1 MTYGLISDIHGNL
14 EALEAVLSQLEGAA
28 GFLCLGDIVGYG
40 ADPGACVDRVRAL
53 PDLVCVAGNHD
64 RAAVGQYNLDLF
76 NPLARE
82 AIQWTSEQ
90 LSPEQHSYLASLQ
103 LTVHVDR
110 ALVVHGSLPDEMDYI
125 TTPQEARGCFDAMPG
140 DLTFVGHTHVAE
152 YYTLRRKTRKTRMP
166 EVTAL
171 RSGGRVSLEAGLRYI
186 VNPGAIGQPRDG
198 NRAASFGVWDLE
210 AGTVETRRVEYD
222 VGRAQGKMRE
232 AGLPEY
238 LIERLAVGR

>member
-14 EALEAVLSQLEGAA
+14 EALEAVLSQLEGAVE

-53 PDLVCVAGNHD
+53 PDVICVAGNHD
-64 RAAVGQYNLDLF
+64 LAAIGRYDLEWF

-110 ALVVHGSLPDEMDYI
+110 ALLVHGSLPDEMAYI
-125 TTPQEARGCFDAMPG
+125 TAPQEARVCFDAMPG

-152 YYTLRRKTRKTRMP
+152 YYRLRQSTRFP
-166 EVTAL
+166 EVTPL
-171 RSGGRVSLEAGLRYI
+171 WSGGRVSLESKLRYI

-198 NRAASFGVWDLE
+198 NPAASFGVWDLE
-210 AGTVETRRVEYD
+210 AGTVETRRLGYD
-222 VGRAQGKMRE
+222 IERAQGKMRE
-232 AGLPEY
+232 AGLSEY
-238 LIERLAVGR
+238 LIERLSVGR